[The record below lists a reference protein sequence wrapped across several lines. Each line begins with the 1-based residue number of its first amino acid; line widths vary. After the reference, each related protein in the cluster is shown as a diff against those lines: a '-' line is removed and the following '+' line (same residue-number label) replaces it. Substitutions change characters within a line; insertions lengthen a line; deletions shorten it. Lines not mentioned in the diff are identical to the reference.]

1 MKDQSCDRLGL
12 LEVVG
17 ILGEVPSW
25 GRRLEEASHTC
36 CIEQVDGRSRLP
48 GVGGRMDRR
57 GPFGV
62 CLATTVVC

>member
-1 MKDQSCDRLGL
+1 MKDQSCVRLDL

-36 CIEQVDGRSRLP
+36 CIEQVDVQRKRP
-48 GVGGRMDRR
+48 GVDGMMDRR
-57 GPFGV
+57 GLFGV
-62 CLATTVVC
+62 CLATTVFC